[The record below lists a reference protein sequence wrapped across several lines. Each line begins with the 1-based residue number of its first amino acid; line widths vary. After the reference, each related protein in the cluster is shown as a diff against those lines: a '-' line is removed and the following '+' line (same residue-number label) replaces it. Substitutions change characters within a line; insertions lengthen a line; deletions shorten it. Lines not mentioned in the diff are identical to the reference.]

1 MKKPPKWGEESSIN
15 NTITI
20 KQKLG
25 CNKAFDLPTTQKI
38 FFIWLTR
45 HLTGSARPVPF
56 SHPLGL
62 LLNLNGRKEGGDKRQ
77 QADQPN
83 IGQHKVGHI

>member
-25 CNKAFDLPTTQKI
+25 CNKPFDLPTTKKS
-38 FFIWLTR
+38 FLF
-45 HLTGSARPVPF
+45 
-56 SHPLGL
+56 GL
-62 LLNLNGRKEGGDKRQ
+62 QD
-77 QADQPN
+77 
-83 IGQHKVGHI
+83 I

>member
-1 MKKPPKWGEESSIN
+1 MGEGEESSIN
-15 NTITI
+15 NTITT

-25 CNKAFDLPTTQKI
+25 CNKPFDLPTTKKI
-38 FFIWLTR
+38 FFIWLSR

-62 LLNLNGRKEGGDKRQ
+62 LLNFKWEKRRGEDNRQ

-83 IGQHKVGHI
+83 KRPA